1 MTEIAGGGT
10 GGARER
16 WSREASHG
24 GARERQREGTA
35 SRKGKEYRMKD
46 GQYIC

>member
-1 MTEIAGGGT
+1 MTEIAGEGT
-10 GGARER
+10 GAARE
-16 WSREASHG
+16 WWGREAS

-35 SRKGKEYRMKD
+35 SRKGKEHRTRD